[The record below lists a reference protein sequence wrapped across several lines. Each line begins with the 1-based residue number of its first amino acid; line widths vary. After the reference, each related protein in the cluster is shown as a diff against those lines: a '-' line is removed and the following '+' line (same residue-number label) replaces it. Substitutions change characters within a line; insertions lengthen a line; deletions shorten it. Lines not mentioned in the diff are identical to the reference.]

1 MLLQSSAAQIPSA
14 HSTESPRAHTAI
26 CLVCALRRPKLGQ
39 TCRAGHGWSVVF
51 DLHPR
56 SRNHHGS
63 TLTKL
68 AKEHGLVTERLDIGG
83 RSGNFRPT
91 FWKVPV
97 TAPSLTAERQIR
109 SGGGKRISPLSNG
122 RFLRT
127 GIWRIGLL
135 VRYAVNAL
143 AVASKL
149 AASATFNTCAVLSM
163 RFIKPLSALPGP
175 NSMKRVKPC
184 ANR

>member
-1 MLLQSSAAQIPSA
+1 MTRANIHPTNANPEKSDNVIMLLQSSAAQIPPA

-63 TLTKL
+63 TLTNL
-68 AKEHGLVTERLDIGG
+68 AKEHGLVTEHLGIGG

-97 TAPSLTAERQIR
+97 TPPSLTAERQIR
-109 SGGGKRISPLSNG
+109 SGGGRRIQLSQAGDSSEPVFGGLDSLPIMQSAPWSSPPS
-122 RFLRT
+122 LRHQRRST
-127 GIWRIGLL
+127 
-135 VRYAVNAL
+135 L
-143 AVASKL
+143 ARSCQCAS
-149 AASATFNTCAVLSM
+149 
-163 RFIKPLSALPGP
+163 
-175 NSMKRVKPC
+175 
-184 ANR
+184 